1 MRRRV
6 KPYRMGKFWPW
17 VREMIWEKAYE
28 LHAADFHKS
37 HETNIT
43 RPTRSELRENGY
55 FYQAKLIILREVN
68 RMNRG
73 SKRRDREDA
82 EAYADFARAFGGQ

>member
-1 MRRRV
+1 MRQKRPHRR
-6 KPYRMGKFWPW
+6 GKFWPW
-17 VREMIWEKAYE
+17 VRELIWEKAEE
-28 LHAADFHKS
+28 LFAADFYAS
-37 HETNIT
+37 HETNVT
-43 RPTRSELRENGY
+43 RPTRAELREGGY
-55 FYQAKLIILREVN
+55 FYTAKCLVLRDIN